1 MALAEGTDATDL
13 AGELPPATAWDGFS
27 AAFNAAATEKKEK
40 VFIGVFDEKYEL
52 LWEDKMAGS
61 QAFFS
66 KIAASKARSMEE
78 GKTPFS
84 RTEESVLPDV
94 LPHASVVLQV
104 L

>member
-40 VFIGVFDEKYEL
+40 VFIGVFDEKYEKL
-52 LWEDKMAGS
+52 LWKDKYLSS

-66 KIAASKARSMEE
+66 KIAASKPVD
-78 GKTPFS
+78 GGGQNPFS
-84 RTEESVLPDV
+84 RRRIRAT
-94 LPHASVVLQV
+94 
-104 L
+104 